1 MDHDFLIPIFLFLMI
16 AVVIIG
22 SIIGPLYFKNQREK
36 MWNETARLAIEK
48 GQPIPEMP
56 ISEMETRKPAS
67 KSAFTPENEAAY
79 LRAQVRRE
87 VKIGLICLAA
97 GIALSVHISMNQG
110 WAIGSVGALPGLIG
124 LAFLLNAWI
133 TARSAAKI
141 PLSDASP
148 PRQ

>member
-1 MDHDFLIPIFLFLMI
+1 MDHDLVSVFVCCSFFLMI
-16 AVVIIG
+16 AVLFIG
-22 SIIGPLYFKNQREK
+22 LFYFKNQRDK

-48 GQPIPEMP
+48 GQPIPERP
-56 ISEMETRKPAS
+56 FNKFAIAPD
-67 KSAFTPENEAAY
+67 NEAAY

-97 GIALSVHISMNQG
+97 GIAISVHITMDRG
-110 WAIGSVGALPGLIG
+110 WAIGSVGAIPGLIG

-141 PLSDASP
+141 PQSDAPP